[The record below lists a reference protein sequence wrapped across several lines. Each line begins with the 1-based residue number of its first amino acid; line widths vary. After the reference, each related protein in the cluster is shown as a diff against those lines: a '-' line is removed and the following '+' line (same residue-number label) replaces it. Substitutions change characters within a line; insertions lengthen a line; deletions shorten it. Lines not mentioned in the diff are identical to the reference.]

1 MEEKKNTIL
10 VDGVEKT
17 FHIEKRNLIN
27 VKIGVRP
34 GFILRKVGDA
44 FMVMPT
50 GPRMKEYKGMIT
62 LNETGKF
69 LWERLAVGA
78 EEAELVKDLLAEYDV
93 TEEVAAKSVAAFVAR
108 LKELDFLA

>member
-1 MEEKKNTIL
+1 MKLK
-10 VDGVEKT
+10 D
-17 FHIEKRNLIN
+17 
-27 VKIGVRP
+27 
-34 GFILRKVGDA
+34 GFILRTVAGETVVLPAAGVTD
-44 FMVMPT
+44 FDM
-50 GPRMKEYKGMIT
+50 MIT

-78 EEAELVKDLLAEYDV
+78 EEADLIKDLLAEYDV